1 MANHD
6 RQIIQS
12 LFARLSDVE
21 KQAPPRDAD
30 AEAFIKERVGQQPA
44 APYFMAQTIVMQ
56 EYALQQAQQR
66 IETLERQAQER
77 PTGYGGLFGNLF
89 GGGRSGSR
97 AMQPATPISQPPGG
111 AVGGQLNRGG
121 GGFMAGAA
129 QTAMGVAGGV
139 LLGNAIGGMF
149 GSNEAT
155 AAESAPEATED
166 AAPGDDG
173 GNPLDVGFGDD
184 AEF

>member
-1 MANHD
+1 MENQD
-6 RQIIQS
+6 RQIIES
-12 LFARLSDVE
+12 LFTRLSDVE

-66 IETLERQAQER
+66 IEALERETQER
-77 PTGYGGLFGNLF
+77 PAGGGLFGGLF
-89 GGGRSGSR
+89 GGGQSGSR
-97 AMQPATPISQPPGG
+97 AVRPATPMSPPPG
-111 AVGGQLNRGG
+111 AAFGGRG

-139 LLGNAIGGMF
+139 LLGNAIGGVF
-149 GSNEAT
+149 SNEAT
-155 AAESAPEATED
+155 ANEAAPETTED
-166 AAPGDDG
+166 SASEDDLGGFGDDG
-173 GNPLDVGFGDD
+173 GF
-184 AEF
+184 

>member
-1 MANHD
+1 MENQD
-6 RQIIQS
+6 RQLIQS
-12 LFARLSDVE
+12 LFTRLSEVE

-30 AEAFIKERVGQQPA
+30 AEALIKEHVNQQPA

-77 PTGYGGLFGNLF
+77 PTGSGLFGSLF
-89 GGGRSGSR
+89 GGGQSGSR
-97 AMQPATPISQPPGG
+97 DVRRAPPILPPS
-111 AVGGQLNRGG
+111 ALIGGQQNRS
-121 GGFMAGAA
+121 GFLAGAA

-149 GSNEAT
+149 GSNTAQ
-155 AAESAPEATED
+155 AAETPPEAAEGTAPEHDGGESFD
-166 AAPGDDG
+166 GGFGDDG
-173 GNPLDVGFGDD
+173 GF
-184 AEF
+184 

>member
-1 MANHD
+1 MENQD
-6 RQIIQS
+6 RQVIQS
-12 LFARLSDVE
+12 LFNRLSDVE

-66 IETLERQAQER
+66 IETLELQAQER
-77 PTGYGGLFGNLF
+77 PAGGGLFGSLF
-89 GGGRSGSR
+89 GGGQSGSR
-97 AMQPATPISQPPGG
+97 AVQPATPISGPAGT
-111 AVGGQLNRGG
+111 ALGGQPSRGG

-149 GSNEAT
+149 GSSEAT
-155 AAESAPEATED
+155 AAEAAPDAEHAAPE
-166 AAPGDDG
+166 DDVG
-173 GNPLDVGFGDD
+173 GFGDD
-184 AEF
+184 ESF